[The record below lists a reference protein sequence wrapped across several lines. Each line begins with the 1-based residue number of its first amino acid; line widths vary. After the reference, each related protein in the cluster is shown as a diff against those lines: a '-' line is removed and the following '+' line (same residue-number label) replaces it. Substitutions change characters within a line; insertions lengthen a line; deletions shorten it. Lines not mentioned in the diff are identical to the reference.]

1 MLSSKD
7 EERNWAFLR
16 YELSF
21 GFHDYMAYGSGVFV
35 FWFSQVVFF
44 LLMKV
49 IIVVGLHF

>member
-7 EERNWAFLR
+7 KERNWAFIR

-21 GFHDYMAYGSGVFV
+21 GFHDYTAYGYGVFV
-35 FWFSQVVFF
+35 FWLSQVFF